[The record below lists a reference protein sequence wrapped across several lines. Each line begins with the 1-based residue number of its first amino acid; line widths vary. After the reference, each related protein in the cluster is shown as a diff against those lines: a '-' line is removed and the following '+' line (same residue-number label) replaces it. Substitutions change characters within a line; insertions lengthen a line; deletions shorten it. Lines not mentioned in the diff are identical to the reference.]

1 MRLLTTVLILAMS
14 ISMFAGCAFK
24 RYDEDGSILSSIE
37 LRLDENTLMTLQSTY
52 TLLLDSYEQIAAL
65 RSQAIANNMQEEA
78 ARLQLDMEKRQARL
92 VELQEAITLLAE
104 SIEAARAVVKQ

>member
-1 MRLLTTVLILAMS
+1 MRLFTTVLMVAVFT
-14 ISMFAGCAFK
+14 SMFTGCAFK
-24 RYDEDGSILSSIE
+24 RYDEDGSILESIE

-65 RSQAIANNMQEEA
+65 RAQAIANNMQEEA
-78 ARLQLDMEKRQARL
+78 ARLQLDMERRQARL
-92 VELQEAITLLAE
+92 VELQEAIKLLAE